1 MKITLEVPDHEA
13 SFLLELLRRFSFV
26 KIQNNEEQFIATEQF
41 LQDLGESIDEV
52 KLIKS
57 GVIKGYSLEEAMVEL
72 NEP

>member
-57 GVIKGYSLEEAMVEL
+57 GVLKGYSLEEAMAEL

>member
-13 SFLLELLRRFSFV
+13 TFLLELLRHFSFV
-26 KIQNNEEQFIATEQF
+26 KIQNSEEQELTKQQF

-52 KLIKS
+52 KLIKA
-57 GVIKGYSLEEAMVEL
+57 GKLKGYTLEEAMAEL